1 LLIRREFALWG
12 EAKVYNYQYLRRRS
26 GRTGETHMTN
36 KDPTAPGFKQKAV
49 HELKDFAWISLYLG
63 FFFCALSTYT
73 TLLLRKYEI
82 DYLNYTFAIV
92 NALIIAKI
100 ILIGEWARLGRTS
113 EARVLY
119 QTVLYKSVVFGLL
132 VFAFHL
138 VEEFIKRLIHGLPA
152 GTVVHDVKFDELIGR
167 SIVIFCAFIPLFAF
181 RELGRVIGGDKLH
194 ALFFKSGAAET
205 PTAPVRAAEI

>member
-1 LLIRREFALWG
+1 
-12 EAKVYNYQYLRRRS
+12 
-26 GRTGETHMTN
+26 MTN
-36 KDPTAPGFKQKAV
+36 KDPTAHGFKQKAV

-73 TLLLRKYEI
+73 MLLLRKYEI

-100 ILIGEWARLGRTS
+100 ILIGEWARLGRTV
-113 EARVLY
+113 EHRVLY
-119 QTVLYKSVVFGLL
+119 QTVLYKSVAFGLL
-132 VFAFHL
+132 VFAFHF

-152 GTVVHDVKFDELIGR
+152 GTVVHDIKFDDLIAKT
-167 SIVIFCAFIPLFAF
+167 IVIFCAFIPLFAF
-181 RELGRVIGGDKLH
+181 RELGRVIGEDKLH
-194 ALFFKSGAAET
+194 ALFFKSGAAEA